1 MNDEQLTKCILGL
14 LIEINQKKTALS
26 ISKKL
31 DELAIGGYH
40 TGSKTPFGY
49 RSVKM
54 GTDNFGD
61 TVIRNK
67 LRLDQRES
75 LIVKTLFK
83 LANELIDQDKFS
95 YTAIALI
102 LNDKGLHRRKS
113 IWTPTN
119 VKSTLI
125 NTRYYGVTIYGAKR
139 TKLNSHKKPIEI
151 ECLPIVAKSLFD
163 KVNRFIS
170 ENRT

>member
-14 LIEINQKKTALS
+14 LSEINQKRTALS

-49 RSVKM
+49 RSVKV

-67 LRLDQRES
+67 LILDQRES
-75 LIVKTLFK
+75 LIVKTLFE
-83 LANELIDQDKFS
+83 LANNLIEQGNFG
-95 YTAIALI
+95 YNTIARI
-102 LNDKGLHRRKS
+102 LNEKALHRRKAKWS
-113 IWTPTN
+113 PKN

-125 NTRYYGVTIYGAKR
+125 NHRYCGVTIYGVKR
-139 TKLNSHKKPIEI
+139 TKLNSNKKPVEI
-151 ECLPIVAKSLFD
+151 DCLAIVSKPLFD
-163 KVNRFIS
+163 KVNHFIT
-170 ENRT
+170 ELRT